1 MTIKSDESKLLANF
15 QDLLN
20 LLKEDNVPHRANPEQ
35 QSVELPTQS
44 GELEGE
50 MLILWDA
57 ISSLVQCIHP
67 LPFEVP
73 EDKISAAESAI
84 TRINHALTLPGF
96 GLDHRNG
103 FIYFRLSIPR
113 RDDGTISAK
122 ELQRLVRT
130 SINTAADFYKPL
142 SGVVLGSKSPDQ
154 VMVDAASQ
162 AGLSSKLDDRN
173 AETKLD
179 T

>member
-57 ISSLVQCIHP
+57 RSSLVQCIHP

-73 EDKISAAESAI
+73 EDRIPAAESAI
-84 TRINHALTLPGF
+84 ARINHALTLPGF
-96 GLDHRNG
+96 GLNHVSRLL
-103 FIYFRLSIPR
+103 YYRLSVPR
-113 RDDGTISAK
+113 RDDGTLSAQAV
-122 ELQRLVRT
+122 QRLFRTTVR
-130 SINTAADFYKPL
+130 TAADFYLPL
-142 SGVVLGSKSPDQ
+142 SGVVLEGKNPEQ
-154 VMVDAASQ
+154 VMADAASHKTNF
-162 AGLSSKLDDRN
+162 S
-173 AETKLD
+173 
-179 T
+179 

>member
-57 ISSLVQCIHP
+57 RSSLVQCIHP

-73 EDKISAAESAI
+73 EDRIPAAESAI
-84 TRINHALTLPGF
+84 ARINHALTLPGF
-96 GLDHRNG
+96 GLNHVSRLL
-103 FIYFRLSIPR
+103 YYRLSVPR
-113 RDDGTISAK
+113 RDDGTLSAQ
-122 ELQRLVRT
+122 ELQRLFRTTVR
-130 SINTAADFYKPL
+130 TAADFYRPL
-142 SGVVLGSKSPDQ
+142 SGVVREGKNPEQ
-154 VMVDAASQ
+154 VIANAASTS
-162 AGLSSKLDDRN
+162 GFPDSR
-173 AETKLD
+173 
-179 T
+179 

>member
-1 MTIKSDESKLLANF
+1 M
-15 QDLLN
+15 
-20 LLKEDNVPHRANPEQ
+20 
-35 QSVELPTQS
+35 
-44 GELEGE
+44 
-50 MLILWDA
+50 
-57 ISSLVQCIHP
+57 
-67 LPFEVP
+67 
-73 EDKISAAESAI
+73 
-84 TRINHALTLPGF
+84 TLPGF

-142 SGVVLGSKSPDQ
+142 SGVVLESKSPDQ